1 MTKHAH
7 YMTERPFSIG
17 AQPKEGLV
25 EAEDFDGKKYVE
37 DYCGGFARWFD
48 VDAVVDELVAMDV
61 CDIDEMDSDE
71 FTEVLE
77 RRERKGK

>member
-1 MTKHAH
+1 MPD
-7 YMTERPFSIG
+7 R
-17 AQPKEGLV
+17 
-25 EAEDFDGKKYVE
+25 KYLKWQVE

-48 VDAVVDELVAMDV
+48 IDEIVDELVAMDV

-77 RRERKGK
+77 RHERKGQ